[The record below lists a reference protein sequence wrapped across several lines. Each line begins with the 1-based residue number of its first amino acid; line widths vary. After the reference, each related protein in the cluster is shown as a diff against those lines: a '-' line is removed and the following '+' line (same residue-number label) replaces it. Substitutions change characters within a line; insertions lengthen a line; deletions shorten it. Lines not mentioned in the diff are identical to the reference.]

1 MIAYLE
7 GKLVEKDAAHAIIDV
22 HGVGYLVKIS
32 LQTFWQIDQLQGPLK
47 LHTHLHIT
55 EDSHTLYGFFTIE
68 EKSIFL
74 HLISVNG
81 IGPGTALMVLSSVSP
96 AELYQ
101 AITREDLR
109 QLQAIK
115 GIGGKTAQRMILELK
130 DKLKKIAAP
139 EPLEGKTDSTLK
151 NNKNRDEALSALM
164 VLGIPKATAEKT
176 IDQILKRDGNDIST
190 EILIK
195 TALKSGF

>member
-7 GKLVEKDAAHAIIDV
+7 GKLIEKDVSQAILDV
-22 HGVGYLVKIS
+22 HGVGYQVRIS
-32 LQTFWQIDQLQGPLK
+32 VQTFWQINQIEGPLK

-55 EDSHTLYGFFTIE
+55 EDSHTLFGFFTFE

-74 HLISVNG
+74 QLISVNG
-81 IGPGTALMVLSSVSP
+81 IGPGTALMVLSSISP

-101 AITREDLR
+101 AITREDVR
-109 QLQAIK
+109 QLQSIK

-130 DKLKKIAAP
+130 DKLKKVAAP
-139 EPLEGKTDSTLK
+139 EPTDARFETTLK
-151 NNKNRDEALSALM
+151 NNKNKEEALAALL
-164 VLGIPKATAEKT
+164 VLGIPKAAAEKT
-176 IDQILKRDGNDIST
+176 IDQILKRDGSDVST
-190 EILIK
+190 EDLIK

>member
-7 GKLVEKDAAHAIIDV
+7 GKLVEKDVSQAILDV
-22 HGVGYLVKIS
+22 HGVGYQVRIS
-32 LQTFWQIDQLQGPLK
+32 LQTYWQINQLQGPIK

-74 HLISVNG
+74 QLISVNG
-81 IGPGTALMVLSSVSP
+81 IGPGTALMVLSSISP

-101 AITREDLR
+101 AITKEDVR
-109 QLQAIK
+109 QLQSIK

-130 DKLKKIAAP
+130 DKLKKTAAP
-139 EPLEGKTDSTLK
+139 EPADLRLDNTLK
-151 NNKNRDEALSALM
+151 NNKNREEALAALL
-164 VLGIPKATAEKT
+164 VLGLPKTAAEKT
-176 IDQILKRDGNDIST
+176 LDQILKSEGSDIST
-190 EILIK
+190 ENLIK

>member
-7 GKLVEKDAAHAIIDV
+7 GKLVEKDVSQAILDV

-32 LQTFWQIDQLQGPLK
+32 LQTFWQINQLEGPLK

-55 EDSHTLYGFFTIE
+55 EDNHTLFGFFTIE

-74 HLISVNG
+74 QLISVNG

-101 AITREDLR
+101 AITREDVR
-109 QLQAIK
+109 QLQSIK

-130 DKLKKIAAP
+130 DKLKKVAAP
-139 EPLEGKTDSTLK
+139 EPTDARSETTLK
-151 NNKNRDEALSALM
+151 NNKNRDEALAALL
-164 VLGIPKATAEKT
+164 VLGIPKASAEKT
-176 IDQILKRDGNDIST
+176 LDMILRRDGSDIST